1 MTGGRVG
8 LVGCGWGGGTFTPP
22 ESAFLCAT
30 ALAPGKAVPMRR
42 WSPPLRTGQKEL
54 LELEEEE
61 ATGLQA
67 GVRGSFLRRRV
78 WVSAWL
84 S

>member
-1 MTGGRVG
+1 MAGGRVG
-8 LVGCGWGGGTFTPP
+8 LVGWGGGTFTPP

-30 ALAPGKAVPMRR
+30 ALAPGKAVTMRR
-42 WSPPLRTGQKEL
+42 WSPLLGTGQKEL
-54 LELEEEE
+54 LYLEEEEE

-78 WVSAWL
+78 GVSAWL